1 MTDILLMNAVIA
13 SSAALYCTALF
24 VADRHRGWFWGLAVL
39 HAAFVLIGF
48 LSVSGL
54 PLTGPAGDLRVTV
67 FILRFYGPPSVLLG
81 QIDYH
86 LLRRL
91 RMSSE

>member
-1 MTDILLMNAVIA
+1 MTDTLLMNAVIA
-13 SSAALYCTALF
+13 ASAALYLTGMF

-48 LSVSGL
+48 LRVAGL
-54 PLTGPAGDLRVTV
+54 PTTGPTGDLSVTV
-67 FILRFYGPPSVLLG
+67 FILKFYGPPSVLLG

-91 RMSSE
+91 RVSAR